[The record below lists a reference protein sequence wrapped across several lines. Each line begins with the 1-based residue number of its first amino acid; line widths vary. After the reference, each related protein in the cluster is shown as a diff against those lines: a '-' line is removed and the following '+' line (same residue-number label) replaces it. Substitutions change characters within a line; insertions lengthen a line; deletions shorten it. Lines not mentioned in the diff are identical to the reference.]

1 MSGPLEVP
9 GWSRSAPAEPA
20 ARIGGARSMASSEA
34 VGQVPPRPS
43 GPSGRELSTGLSAG
57 LSAGLVAEGEERRMP
72 TARRPIVLA
81 TGGTVGHVAPA
92 LAVAEALLDLGVD
105 PTDLVL
111 VGPARGLAGRGAAYG
126 IPEELIEVRGVPRRS
141 PLGALAA
148 VVGLGR
154 ASLALRGLYARR
166 PPGVVVAFGG
176 YGGVAPALAAR
187 SLGVP
192 LVVVNPD
199 RRPGAANRLLA
210 PLAAVSALGSAA
222 TRLPR
227 GVVVGVPVRRAVRH
241 ARDLAPK
248 VARAQLGLPL
258 ERTTVL
264 VFGGSQ
270 GAGRLNRAV
279 GELRVRWRDR
289 ADLSVAHVVGERDW
303 KEAAVPVEAGRL
315 AYRAWPFLE
324 DMGVALA
331 AADLVVGRAGI
342 GTVAEVAVVG
352 RAAVLVP
359 LPARHVRQDD
369 NARLLAGVG
378 AALVLEDERCDGAAL
393 DRLLGP
399 LLADEG
405 RRRRMAEAAAALG
418 QEDAASALGRLI
430 LEVCSGGAP
439 GSGPAAG
446 PEVATAGPSGVS
458 GATLGPREPFPV
470 APGRRSGQLAAGDGH
485 RPPASALAGQPEPA
499 PEGGGDGP

>member
-1 MSGPLEVP
+1 MSGPGPAGP
-9 GWSRSAPAEPA
+9 GGGGIEPAAGVEPARSAPAPVVA
-20 ARIGGARSMASSEA
+20 DR
-34 VGQVPPRPS
+34 VPPPRS
-43 GPSGRELSTGLSAG
+43 GPSGGDLA
-57 LSAGLVAEGEERRMP
+57 AGEERPMP
-72 TARRPIVLA
+72 TTERPIVLA

-105 PTDLVL
+105 PTELVL

-126 IPEELIEVRGVPRRS
+126 IPEELIDVRGVPRRS

-154 ASLALRGLYARR
+154 ESVGLRRRYARR

-187 SLGVP
+187 SLGIP

-210 PLAAVSALGSAA
+210 PLAAWSALGSAA

-227 GVVVGVPVRRAVRH
+227 GVVVGVPVRRAVRRGRELPP
-241 ARDLAPK
+241 AA
-248 VARAQLGLPL
+248 ARAQLGLPL

-279 GELRVRWRDR
+279 GELVARWRER
-289 ADLSVAHVVGERDW
+289 VDLSVAHVVGERDW
-303 KEAAVPVEAGRL
+303 KGPALVVDPGQL

-331 AADLVVGRAGI
+331 AADVVVGRAGI
-342 GTVAEVAVVG
+342 GTVAEVAAVG

-399 LLADEG
+399 LLADEA

-418 QEDAASALGRLI
+418 RTDAAATIGRLVLELRTTGARGSGPGVSPAGRRPAGAHGRRGAGEVTSGRPNATLGATGGGSGRPSEDGGSRASTSAPATRPEDAA
-430 LEVCSGGAP
+430 
-439 GSGPAAG
+439 
-446 PEVATAGPSGVS
+446 
-458 GATLGPREPFPV
+458 
-470 APGRRSGQLAAGDGH
+470 
-485 RPPASALAGQPEPA
+485 
-499 PEGGGDGP
+499 EGGGDGL